1 MMNHIAW
8 ISFTPRGRAL
18 AEKLCEAM
26 GGTAEDARREG
37 FSLSDWTERAFSEA
51 QALVF
56 VGAAGICVRAIA
68 PFLRNKTEDPAV
80 ICLDEAGHFVIPLLS
95 GHLGGAN
102 DLAREM
108 ARQCGATPVITT
120 ATDVNHLFAVDLLP
134 SPAHG
139 RLPESRRS
147 LSLLARQRMYPSPYA
162 GSRRTCSPWCRVR
175 LFWGS
180 VAGRGS
186 PGSSWRMFFSSSV
199 RRELSIPRRS
209 VP

>member
-68 PFLRNKTEDPAV
+68 PFLTVWMRP
-80 ICLDEAGHFVIPLLS
+80 G
-95 GHLGGAN
+95 
-102 DLAREM
+102 
-108 ARQCGATPVITT
+108 
-120 ATDVNHLFAVDLLP
+120 
-134 SPAHG
+134 
-139 RLPESRRS
+139 S
-147 LSLLARQRMYPSPYA
+147 LSFRF
-162 GSRRTCSPWCRVR
+162 CRAI
-175 LFWGS
+175 S
-180 VAGRGS
+180 AGRMTLRGK
-186 PGSSWRMFFSSSV
+186 
-199 RRELSIPRRS
+199 
-209 VP
+209 